1 MLVMVCLNA
10 PPTVSASEFTSPLWL
25 THHVTRLVASEV
37 YPLVST
43 TNICVNRMCRR
54 LYVGK

>member
-1 MLVMVCLNA
+1 MFVMVSLNA
-10 PPTVSASEFTSPLWL
+10 SPAVSASEFTSPLWL
-25 THHVTRLVASEV
+25 THHVTRLVANEV
-37 YPLVST
+37 YRLDST